1 MLSTISRKSILP
13 FLTITFPM
21 LALLAL
27 LLIFE
32 MDRPFSVLATPARAE
47 TSSSISTLH
56 SVNPSSDFALSPENP
71 PLASADIQS
80 LQIMIDNFEP
90 LVRDGDPISCCNLL
104 GGDRGSL
111 GNTLLS
117 LGSGTLTATVASG
130 STLAGHWQSLA
141 HPDGEQ
147 LGFDTTAILPK
158 EILPAYQASITG
170 LEMNISSATAGS
182 TFHIELKNGTVI
194 RWQAS
199 RTLGGGQETLY
210 FPLSALGYI
219 TNIVWYIDNASSGD
233 HVTVDSVSF
242 TAETAV
248 SDTATQAFLWSYG
261 MLLDNWS
268 SSSGMVRDKAQYPAG
283 DFDAVQATGSLAAA
297 TAQAAQLGFIS
308 QADAINIVTVISN
321 TLLLELPRFHG
332 LWPHFVTISPPGAPV
347 IAPGTE
353 YSSADSAITAFSLY
367 SAQFS
372 LDLQTN
378 GTEQFIE
385 SIDWT
390 DLLLPDGLSHG
401 YNEGGTRLTA
411 TWDTFGGESWLVALA
426 YAAATG
432 NTPPLANPQPPTY
445 NGSAFIDDLP
455 FLWIEPPAEIDV
467 WGTDW
472 SQYLLASATQ
482 QTEYF
487 KQNYPN
493 TCYDSLG
500 LFGLSAAE
508 VPEPALVLPADVYQA
523 FGVGGHIAAN
533 DGSSLFGTPVIV
545 PHAVGLLALEK
556 PVEALSLWTWL
567 VDNNLFT
574 PLNNVESFLFIDGNT
589 SCTPDNIRWNS
600 LKGSWNLAL
609 QTVGWGNYLL
619 RDQGPAL
626 WLATR
631 QSPYLYAGYLV
642 LVPNTLPWLTLN
654 LTQVREDDNVNQA
667 VDIPFSLD
675 WPSPLPIT
683 LTYSFEGGTAMA
695 GSDFLPSTTVLS
707 LEAGSTQ
714 GNLNV
719 NLIGDDLPEGD
730 ELFAV
735 QFSDLQNVRVLS
747 ESVPIT
753 ILNDDYLLYLS
764 LVLNNSSP

>member
-32 MDRPFSVLATPARAE
+32 MDRPFSVLATSARAE

-56 SVNPSSDFALSPENP
+56 AVNPSSDFALSPENP
-71 PLASADIQS
+71 PVASADILS

-111 GNTLLS
+111 ANTLLS

-147 LGFDTTAILPK
+147 LGFDTTAVLPK

-170 LEMNISSATAGS
+170 LEMNVSSATAGS

-199 RTLGGGQETLY
+199 QTLGGGQETLY

-219 TNIVWYIDNASSGD
+219 TNIVWYIDNASPGD
-233 HVTVDSVSF
+233 HVAVDSVSF

-297 TAQAAQLGFIS
+297 TAQAAQLGFVS

-332 LWPHFVTISPPGAPV
+332 LWPHFVTISPPAGPV

-353 YSSADSAITAFSLY
+353 YSSVDSAITAFSLY

-372 LDLQTN
+372 LGMQTN
-378 GTEQFIE
+378 GTEQFINN
-385 SIDWT
+385 IDWV
-390 DLLLPDGLSHG
+390 DLLLPNGLSHG
-401 YNEGGTRLTA
+401 YDANGTRLTT

-432 NTPPLANPQPPTY
+432 SIPPLANSQPPTY
-445 NGSAFIDDLP
+445 NGAAFIDDLP
-455 FLWIEPPAEIDV
+455 FLWIESPAEIDV

-523 FGVGGHIAAN
+523 FGVGGRIMAN

-556 PVEALSLWTWL
+556 PLEALSLWTWL

-589 SCTPDNIRWNS
+589 SCTPDSMRWNS

-631 QSPYLYAGYLV
+631 QSPYLYTGYLV

-683 LTYSFEGGTAMA
+683 LTYSFEEGTAMA
-695 GSDFLPSTTVLS
+695 GSDFLPSTTLLS

-719 NLIGDDLPEGD
+719 SLIGDDLPEGD

-735 QFSDLQNVRVLS
+735 QFSDLQNVRVSS
-747 ESVPIT
+747 ETVPIT

-764 LVLNNSSP
+764 LILNDSSP